1 MLITVGAIGYRV
13 WADCRSGR
21 WVAAA
26 VRDGSGQRFGPETT
40 GETEGEATSR
50 LVRWLT
56 WQHEHGTALRAL
68 QEAERAYHRA
78 VASAFDAEPRAAM
91 ELQKTTLRTVQD
103 ARARLDV
110 VRARRPE

>member
-13 WADCRSGR
+13 WADCRNGR

-26 VRDGSGQRFGPETT
+26 VRDDSGQRFGPETT
-40 GETEGEATSR
+40 GETEGEATDR
-50 LVRWLT
+50 LARWLA
-56 WQHEHGTALRAL
+56 WQHEHGTALSAL

-78 VASAFDAEPRAAM
+78 VASAFEAEPRAAV
-91 ELQKTTLRTVQD
+91 ELQKTTLGVVQD
-103 ARARLDV
+103 ARAHLDV